1 MQVYNEVLLY
11 EECFGMFLLFS
22 SRYLKVKFLLI
33 YLEAVIE
40 PPAASTAF
48 WAAVEKASAV
58 I

>member
-1 MQVYNEVLLY
+1 
-11 EECFGMFLLFS
+11 
-22 SRYLKVKFLLI
+22 LKVKFLLI